1 VGSEIELV
9 TDGTLIDTDVFIDH
23 FRGAHPLRRPH
34 EGRIACSIVTRA
46 ELFAGKH
53 VDERAVREVLGAID
67 EIPVDQHV
75 AETAGR
81 LRRDH
86 ALRMGD
92 AIIAASAL
100 TQRLELMTSNAR
112 DFERV
117 PGLTIRKAR
126 G

>member
-1 VGSEIELV
+1 M

-23 FRGAHPLRRPH
+23 FRGARPLSRPH
-34 EGRIACSIVTRA
+34 DGRIAFSVVTRA
-46 ELFAGKH
+46 ELFAGRH
-53 VDERAVREVLGAID
+53 VDEDVVREVLASID
-67 EIPVDQHV
+67 EIVVDQHV

-81 LRRDH
+81 LRREY
-86 ALRMGD
+86 ALRMAD

-100 TQRLELMTSNAR
+100 TERLELMTSNTR

-126 G
+126 S